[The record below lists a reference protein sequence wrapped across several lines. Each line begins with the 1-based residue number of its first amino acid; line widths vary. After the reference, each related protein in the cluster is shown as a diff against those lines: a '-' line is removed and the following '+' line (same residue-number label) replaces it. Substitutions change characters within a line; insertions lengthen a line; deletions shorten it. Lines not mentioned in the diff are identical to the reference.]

1 LTVPVT
7 VVLPGVL
14 RPHAGGAHEV
24 GVEGSTVGEVLEAL
38 TTEHPALGRR
48 LRDERG
54 DLRRFVNVYVGDTD
68 VRDAQGLDTP
78 VPAGAQVVVL
88 PSVAGG

>member
-1 LTVPVT
+1 MPVT

-24 GVEGSTVGEVLEAL
+24 GVEGATVGEVLEAL

-48 LRDERG
+48 LRDDRG
-54 DLRRFVNVYVGDTD
+54 DLSRFVNVYVGDTD

>member
-1 LTVPVT
+1 MFAKVHDEVEQVPAVLVIQRSSRFIQNQQTHLLRQRLGNLDELLLT
-7 VVLPGVL
+7 
-14 RPHAGGAHEV
+14 
-24 GVEGSTVGEVLEAL
+24 
-38 TTEHPALGRR
+38 
-48 LRDERG
+48 
-54 DLRRFVNVYVGDTD
+54 DTD